1 MNAQQEKNQ
10 AYKRKIAI
18 RNTGIVFAFS
28 VLLLLSFLVS
38 MNTGYA
44 KLSPLDTLR
53 TLFGGGS
60 DTENLILF
68 GFRLPRIVIA
78 ILVGAGLALSG
89 CIIQGVS
96 RNALADPGLLGINAG
111 AGLTVILFVLFF
123 GAQSILT
130 VFTLPFLALIGAGVT
145 AILIYALA
153 YKRQTGIAPIRLILT
168 GVAVQAGIAALTTV
182 LVVKLD
188 DTQFDFVAAW
198 QAGSIWGSNWKFV
211 LALLPWL
218 LLLIPYVL
226 SKARVM
232 DVLSLG
238 DDIACGLG
246 AAVEKERRR
255 LLAAAVALGSL
266 LCGGQRQHQLR
277 GADCAP
283 FGAAAGGA
291 GPQGFVSRL
300 RLGRSGAGV
309 RCGYDRAGDRPA
321 LRNSHRHYGCDR
333 GRTVLFVSAH
343 QEQTVNKGGIEYEQH
358 CNGKSGRGL

>member
-1 MNAQQEKNQ
+1 MNAQQEKLQ

-18 RNTGIVFAFS
+18 RNTGIVLAFS
-28 VLLLLSFLVS
+28 GLLILSFIVS

-60 DTENLILF
+60 DMENLILF

-123 GAQSILT
+123 HSQSILS
-130 VFTLPFLALIGAGVT
+130 VFTLPFLALIGAGIT
-145 AILIYALA
+145 AILIYGLA
-153 YKRQTGIAPIRLILT
+153 YKRQAGIAPIRLILT
-168 GVAVQAGIAALTTV
+168 GVAVQAGISALTTV

-226 SKARVM
+226 SKARVL

-255 LLAAAVALGSL
+255 LLAAAVALAASCVAVSGSISFVGL
-266 LCGGQRQHQLR
+266 I
-277 GADCAP
+277 AP
-283 FGAAAGGA
+283 HLARRLV
-291 GPQGFVSRL
+291 GPG
-300 RLGRSGAGV
+300 
-309 RCGYDRAGDRPA
+309 
-321 LRNSHRHYGCDR
+321 HR
-333 GRTVLFVSAH
+333 VLFPACALAGAVLVSVADTIARVIV
-343 QEQTVNKGGIEYEQH
+343 QPFEIPTGIMVAIVGAPYFLYLLTRSKQ
-358 CNGKSGRGL
+358 